1 MHRHLQVTM
10 DDHVLKDILLRSVL
24 GEEETS
30 KVVAQGCSLE
40 KLLLKNFAKFTG
52 NHLSQSLFLIKLLTI
67 LKKRL

>member
-1 MHRHLQVTM
+1 M

-40 KLLLKNFAKFTG
+40 KLLLKNFANFTG